1 MESGKRRA
9 WSVERGAWSDP
20 SSLRYAVTGERGE
33 KSADLPLEI
42 LQSRNPDVS
51 GLFHRVN
58 ADNTD
63 KN

>member
-1 MESGKRRA
+1 MFVESGKRR
-9 WSVERGAWSDP
+9 AWSDP

-33 KSADLPLEI
+33 KIADLPLEI

-58 ADNTD
+58 ADEAD
-63 KN
+63 RY

>member
-1 MESGKRRA
+1 
-9 WSVERGAWSDP
+9 
-20 SSLRYAVTGERGE
+20 VTGERGE